1 MPPVVFDIRN
11 SDEVRD
17 VVHRAVQALAE
28 GQVIAMPTET
38 VYSLAAS
45 ALDETAVAKLLAA
58 KRRTANDR
66 PLTLAVKSVDDALD
80 YVPQMNGLA
89 QRLARRCWPGPV
101 TLVCK
106 DDHPA
111 SVLTQLAPAVRSAV
125 VPSGTVGLRVPA
137 HPIFLDVM
145 RLLAGPLVISSANRT
160 GQPESK
166 AASEVVRAL
175 GDDVAMVLDD
185 GESRF
190 GACSSVVQVVNGQ
203 LELLRLG
210 VVSEQTLRRLANLVI
225 LLICTGNT
233 CRSPMAE
240 IIARKILAERLGC
253 GPEELEDRGIT
264 VQSAGLSAMQGGGA
278 ACEAIDAMTEIGLDL
293 SAHESRPLNDR
304 LIRFADVIWT
314 MTRMHRQSVLARW
327 PEAAPRTELLAV
339 DQTDIP
345 DPIGGS
351 QEVYRACAKQLQK
364 ELTARLSMLDL

>member
-1 MPPVVFDIRN
+1 MPPVVLDIRN
-11 SDEVRD
+11 AEDSRD

-28 GQVIAMPTET
+28 GHVIALPTET

-45 ALDETAVAKLLAA
+45 ALDETAVAKLLVA
-58 KRRTANDR
+58 KRRAASVR
-66 PLTLAVKSVDDALD
+66 PLTLAVKSADDALD
-80 YVPQMNGLA
+80 YVPQMSGLA

-101 TLVCK
+101 TLVCR

-111 SVLTQLAPAVRSAV
+111 SVLTQLAPAVRQAV
-125 VPSGTVGLRVPA
+125 VPSGAVGLRVPA
-137 HPIFLDVM
+137 HPFFLDVM
-145 RLLAGPLVISSANRT
+145 RLLAGPLAISSANRS

-190 GACSSVVQVVNGQ
+190 GSCSSVVKVENGR
-203 LELLRLG
+203 LELLRPG
-210 VVSEQTLRRLANLVI
+210 VVSEQTLRRLSNLVI

-240 IIARKILAERLGC
+240 IIARQILAERLGC
-253 GPEELEDRGIT
+253 EADDLEDRGIT
-264 VQSAGLSAMQGGGA
+264 VQSAGLSAMSGGGA
-278 ACEAIDAMTEIGLDL
+278 ACEAVDVMAEMGLDL
-293 SAHESRPLNDR
+293 SAHESRPLGDR
-304 LIRFADVIWT
+304 LVRFADVIWT

-327 PEAAPRTELLAV
+327 PEAARRTELLAL

-345 DPIGGS
+345 DPIGSS
-351 QEVYRACAKQLQK
+351 QDVYRACAKQLHK
-364 ELTARLSMLDL
+364 ELSDRLSKLEL